1 MLSGKPRIWIVNQY
15 ANTADMP
22 GGTRHYEI
30 ASYLVKQGLDIELFS
45 SDFNLSRREFLRLDG
60 FKIHKK
66 EKINGINWHWL
77 KVIPYQKNNWKRYLN
92 QASFCLH
99 FFLRQYLKMI
109 FDIFKNKTPDLIIAS
124 SPQLILSFFALL
136 ISKAFRKP
144 FIFEVRDLW
153 PQVLIDLGGMDPNSV
168 FIKFLKKIEC
178 FLYKKSNYVVVLSK
192 GSIEYVKNRGA
203 KNVIWLPNGPDL
215 KKFKSTSNL
224 NYFEPYEKELTF
236 KCIYAGSHG
245 VANDLENVIDT
256 AKLLV
261 DKPIKFIFIGDGTE
275 KKKLIKKAFGLKN
288 IEFIPSVSKELMPM
302 KLASAD
308 VILISLKDIG
318 LFKYGISPNKL
329 YDAYA
334 LSIPVICTIK
344 GSIKNEIEINKL
356 GYAADPGKPRE
367 LAKAIMKMYE
377 LPIKERRKMGKRA
390 REIAEKIYS
399 REKVCKYYETLIKK
413 IISYESR

>member
-1 MLSGKPRIWIVNQY
+1 MIPRKQRIWIINQY

-30 ASYLVKQGLDIELFS
+30 ATYLVKKDLEIELFS
-45 SDFNLSRREFLRLDG
+45 SDFNLSKRKFLRLN
-60 FKIHKK
+60 FLQIHKK

-77 KVIPYQKNNWKRYLN
+77 RVIPYQKNNWKRYLN
-92 QASFCLH
+92 QASFCIH
-99 FFLRQYLKMI
+99 FFLRQILKI
-109 FDIFKNKTPDLIIAS
+109 TFDMLKKRRPDLIIAS
-124 SPQLILSFFALL
+124 SPQLPVAFFALL
-136 ISKAFRKP
+136 ISKIFRIP

-153 PQVLIDLGGMDPNSV
+153 PQVLIDLAGMNSNGF
-168 FIKFLKKIEC
+168 FIKFLTKIE
-178 FLYKKSNYVVVLSK
+178 FLIYRNSNCVVVLSK
-192 GSIEYVKNRGA
+192 GAKKYVRKRGA

-215 KKFKSTSNL
+215 NRFKSISNQ
-224 NYFEPYEKELTF
+224 NYIKSNKKKLIFN
-236 KCIYAGSHG
+236 CIYAGAHG
-245 VANDLENVIDT
+245 VANDLENVIEA

-261 DKPIKFIFIGDGTE
+261 KKPIKFIFIGDGPE
-275 KKKLIKKAFGLKN
+275 KEKLINQAFGLKN
-288 IEFIPSVSKELMPM
+288 VEFIPPLSKELMPM
-302 KLASAD
+302 KLAFAD
-308 VILISLKDIG
+308 AILVSLKDVD

-344 GSIKNEIEINKL
+344 GSIKKEIETNKL
-356 GYAADPGKPRE
+356 GYIADPGKPKE

-399 REKVCKYYETLIKK
+399 REKVSEYYNTVIKR
-413 IISYESR
+413 IISND